1 MRFEQHDT
9 ASMVLASCPDGR
21 LRNVLRWEEKMGSLC
36 VAHCHGVSV
45 DRVRTSNKDL
55 RFHCRISCLYLCVC
69 KKRTVVEKRQ
79 TMIARKRNA
88 AIAQWIEQRT
98 SNPQV
103 VGSNPTRGTSTEAFF
118 TYIMKAQIAIVSKRN
133 RIRVP
138 IWAYFPQN
146 LSSPKHGIYFP

>member
-9 ASMVLASCPDGR
+9 APMVLASCPDGR
-21 LRNVLRWEEKMGSLC
+21 LRNVLRREEKMGSLC
-36 VAHCHGVSV
+36 LAHRHGMSLG
-45 DRVRTSNKDL
+45 RVRTSNKDL
-55 RFHCRISCLYLCVC
+55 RFHCRISCLHLCIC

-88 AIAQWIEQRT
+88 AVAQWIEQEP
-98 SNPQV
+98 SNLLV
-103 VGSNPTRGTSTEAFF
+103 AGSIPARGTTAEAFF
-118 TYIMKAQIAIVSKRN
+118 TYIIKAQIAIVSKRN
-133 RIRVP
+133 CIWVP